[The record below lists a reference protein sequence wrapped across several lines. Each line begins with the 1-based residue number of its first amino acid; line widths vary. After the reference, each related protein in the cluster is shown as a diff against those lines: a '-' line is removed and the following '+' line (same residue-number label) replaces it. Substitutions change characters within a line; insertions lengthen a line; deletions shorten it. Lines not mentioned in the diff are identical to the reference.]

1 MVHENKRRTWAEAY
15 HPRYP
20 PGKIHIHRDGTNRS
34 MHAEKIR
41 TANLPSFRLSPK
53 DAVIILSLIG
63 IGAYILG
70 FFVGLSH

>member
-1 MVHENKRRTWAEAY
+1 
-15 HPRYP
+15 
-20 PGKIHIHRDGTNRS
+20 

-53 DAVIILSLIG
+53 DAVVILSLIG